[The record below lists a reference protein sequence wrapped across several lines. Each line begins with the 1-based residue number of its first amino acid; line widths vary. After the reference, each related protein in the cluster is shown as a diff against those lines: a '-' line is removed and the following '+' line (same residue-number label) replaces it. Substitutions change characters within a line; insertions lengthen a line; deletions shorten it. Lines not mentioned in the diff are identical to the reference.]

1 MPTTNGHA
9 VEVGLVLDGHYGWHN
24 HARMIAEAVGL
35 GYEVSDAD
43 QAIIDRY
50 DTGDYSGDDAMDEAE
65 RVTDLMDEA
74 ERWLNEHTPAECINC
89 GQPVEWRPSGWYIHA
104 GIRGQCS
111 LRMSDTAQGYV
122 WHWSDGEFF
131 LSPMCDNDDCDDET
145 CAHWSES

>member
-50 DTGDYSGDDAMDEAE
+50 DSGDQQDDDFEI
-65 RVTDLMDEA
+65 VHDLMDDA
-74 ERWLNEHTPAECINC
+74 ERWLNEHT
-89 GQPVEWRPSGWYIHA
+89 
-104 GIRGQCS
+104 
-111 LRMSDTAQGYV
+111 DDGYL

-131 LSPMCDNDDCDDET
+131 LSPMCDNDDCDDDT
-145 CAHWSES
+145 CAHWSFQ